1 MVIFYQ
7 SWSRNIKKKKHLY
20 DWTLSAA
27 HVGPSEC
34 GCDSRLY
41 QKVIN
46 DLCFNRFEE
55 EMVRL
60 DSGRW
65 CSWPETME
73 IYGGLTNCTCQV
85 ALRMDC
91 FWPNRLVDNFFM
103 KIHNTYFHHCALTG
117 RLLHE
122 PSIGILAPFIGVS
135 VLIALL
141 MTAVVVWR
149 SKRTEGML

>member
-1 MVIFYQ
+1 MA
-7 SWSRNIKKKKHLY
+7 L
-20 DWTLSAA
+20 LLLLLLAA

-34 GCDSRLY
+34 GCDGRLY
-41 QKVIN
+41 QKTIN
-46 DLCFNRFEE
+46 DLCFDRFQE
-55 EMVRL
+55 EMVSL
-60 DSGRW
+60 GSGTW

-73 IYGGLTNCTCQV
+73 IYVGLTNCTCQV
-85 ALRMDC
+85 ALGMDC
-91 FWPNRLVDNFFM
+91 FWPNRLVDDFFM
-103 KIHNTYFHHCALTG
+103 KIHSTYFHRCAQTG

-135 VLIALL
+135 MLIALL

>member
-1 MVIFYQ
+1 MSALLSWNASPFLLPSTNQAVIYIFKQ
-7 SWSRNIKKKKHLY
+7 IFTGVCMCHGFCR
-20 DWTLSAA
+20 
-27 HVGPSEC
+27 
-34 GCDSRLY
+34 
-41 QKVIN
+41 
-46 DLCFNRFEE
+46 
-55 EMVRL
+55 
-60 DSGRW
+60 
-65 CSWPETME
+65 
-73 IYGGLTNCTCQV
+73 IYEGLTNCTCQV

-91 FWPNRLVDNFFM
+91 FWPNRLVDDFFM

-141 MTAVVVWR
+141 MTSVVVWR